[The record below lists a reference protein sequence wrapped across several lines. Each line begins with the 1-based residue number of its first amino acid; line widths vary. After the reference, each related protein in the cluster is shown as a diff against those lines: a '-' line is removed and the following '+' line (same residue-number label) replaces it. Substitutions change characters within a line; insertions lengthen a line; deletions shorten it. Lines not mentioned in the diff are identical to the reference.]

1 MTNEQR
7 EKYSRLQDRLK
18 ELSDLYEK
26 IGRLSFYINTE
37 KENGNEVND
46 LLNSQLGHMLKYATE
61 LERRI
66 CQGVY

>member
-1 MTNEQR
+1 MTNEQK
-7 EKYSRLQDRLK
+7 EKYKRLQDRLK

>member
-1 MTNEQR
+1 MTNEQK
-7 EKYSRLQDRLK
+7 EKYKRLQDRLK

-26 IGRLSFYINTE
+26 IGKLSFYINTE
-37 KENGNEVND
+37 KENGNEVD
-46 LLNSQLGHMLKYATE
+46 ELLNSQLGHMLKYATE

>member
-1 MTNEQR
+1 MTNEQK
-7 EKYSRLQDRLK
+7 EKYKRLQDRLK

-26 IGRLSFYINTE
+26 IGKLSFYINNE
-37 KENGNEVND
+37 KENGNEVD
-46 LLNSQLGHMLKYATE
+46 ELLNSQLGHMLKYATE

>member
-1 MTNEQR
+1 MTNEQK
-7 EKYSRLQDRLK
+7 EKYKRLQDRLK

-26 IGRLSFYINTE
+26 IGRLAFYINTE
-37 KENGNEVND
+37 KENGNEVD
-46 LLNSQLGHMLKYATE
+46 ELLNSQLGHMLKYATE

>member
-7 EKYSRLQDRLK
+7 EKYKRLQDRLK

-26 IGRLSFYINTE
+26 IGRLAFYINTE
-37 KENGNEVND
+37 KENGNEVD
-46 LLNSQLGHMLKYATE
+46 ELLNSQLGHMLKYATE

>member
-7 EKYSRLQDRLK
+7 EKYKRLQDRLK

-26 IGRLSFYINTE
+26 IGKLSFYINTE
-37 KENGNEVND
+37 KENGNEVD
-46 LLNSQLGHMLKYATE
+46 ELLNSQLGHMLKYATE

>member
-1 MTNEQR
+1 MTHEQI
-7 EKYSRLQDRLK
+7 EKYGRLKDRLK

-26 IGRLSFYINTE
+26 IGRLAFYINTE
-37 KENGNEVND
+37 KENGNEVD
-46 LLNSQLGHMLKYATE
+46 ELLNSQLGHMLKYATE